1 MAASDSP
8 RPGWIDPEQ
17 YPFDSN
23 HADLDAGRLHYVDE
37 GEGRPVLMLHGNP
50 TWSFL
55 YRHLIRELSEGY
67 RCIAPD
73 YLGFGLS
80 EKPRD
85 FSYRPAAHADVVEE
99 FIEELGL
106 AELTLVVHDWG
117 GPIGCR
123 YAVENP
129 GNVHSL
135 VVMNTFCWPVE
146 RDLYLK
152 AFGGLLGSRLG
163 KLLITRRN
171 FFADT
176 VMQLAFSERSRLT
189 PEIHRHYL
197 EPLSTPRERIPSWVF
212 PRELLGSTEWVAD
225 VWERREALADT
236 PALLCWGLDD
246 PAFGREE
253 LRTWQALFPDA
264 RTVGF
269 EDGGHYVQD
278 EKGREMAPE
287 IGQFLDETG

>member
-8 RPGWIDPEQ
+8 RPDWIDPEQ

-55 YRHLIRELSEGY
+55 YRHLLRGLSEDY

-171 FFADT
+171 FFARSCEGDCWPGE
-176 VMQLAFSERSRLT
+176 LALRKRS
-189 PEIHRHYL
+189 
-197 EPLSTPRERIPSWVF
+197 
-212 PRELLGSTEWVAD
+212 
-225 VWERREALADT
+225 
-236 PALLCWGLDD
+236 
-246 PAFGREE
+246 
-253 LRTWQALFPDA
+253 
-264 RTVGF
+264 
-269 EDGGHYVQD
+269 
-278 EKGREMAPE
+278 
-287 IGQFLDETG
+287 GQG